1 MASDCTDIDVVLRQ
15 INQRLR
21 KLEKSDS
28 EKTEEIGR
36 LNRVINQKD
45 VEIHN
50 LKTELA
56 STKAELA
63 VAKERIKELEGAD
76 DDTSSTPGKPEK
88 NSSIPPSQESIASRE
103 LRRTKSLRKPSG
115 KPSGGQPGHKG
126 HTLQTIDHM
135 KYRILF
141 FLSIIIS
148 MGFCACTDDSD
159 DIFINENQI
168 STRAV
173 NGAYTYPDVS
183 EILKQD
189 VVKKQMNEAW
199 NLMKKTASSASRSE
213 YGFYIYKSQT
223 SGKYYVGK
231 MVKGPAIT
239 GCAGTNASISLGVP
253 TSNIDVCAFFHCHT
267 TLHYCPKTTS
277 RRTGPSQNDLDLA
290 QSYNLPGILRDY
302 EGPEITGGHNIN
314 ESYKDITF
322 GPTKRPDI
330 QYNDVIK

>member
-1 MASDCTDIDVVLRQ
+1 
-15 INQRLR
+15 
-21 KLEKSDS
+21 
-28 EKTEEIGR
+28 
-36 LNRVINQKD
+36 
-45 VEIHN
+45 
-50 LKTELA
+50 
-56 STKAELA
+56 
-63 VAKERIKELEGAD
+63 
-76 DDTSSTPGKPEK
+76 
-88 NSSIPPSQESIASRE
+88 
-103 LRRTKSLRKPSG
+103 
-115 KPSGGQPGHKG
+115 
-126 HTLQTIDHM
+126 M

-159 DIFINENQI
+159 DIFINGNQI

-314 ESYKDITF
+314 ECYKDITF

>member
-1 MASDCTDIDVVLRQ
+1 
-15 INQRLR
+15 
-21 KLEKSDS
+21 
-28 EKTEEIGR
+28 
-36 LNRVINQKD
+36 
-45 VEIHN
+45 
-50 LKTELA
+50 
-56 STKAELA
+56 
-63 VAKERIKELEGAD
+63 
-76 DDTSSTPGKPEK
+76 
-88 NSSIPPSQESIASRE
+88 
-103 LRRTKSLRKPSG
+103 
-115 KPSGGQPGHKG
+115 
-126 HTLQTIDHM
+126 
-135 KYRILF
+135 
-141 FLSIIIS
+141 

-159 DIFINENQI
+159 GIFINENQI

-267 TLHYCPKTTS
+267 TLHYCPKITS

-302 EGPEITGGHNIN
+302 EGPEITGGHDIN